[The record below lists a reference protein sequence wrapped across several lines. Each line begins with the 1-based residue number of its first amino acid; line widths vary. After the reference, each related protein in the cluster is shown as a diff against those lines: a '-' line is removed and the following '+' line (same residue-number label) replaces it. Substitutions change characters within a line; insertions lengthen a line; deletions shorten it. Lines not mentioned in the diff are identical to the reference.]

1 MYGPN
6 IKERKM
12 RAYERL
18 LKYVKIHTTSDD
30 GSTTVPS
37 TKRQFDLAKILVEEL
52 HEIGVEN
59 AEVDDKCYVYAS
71 IPATAGYENKKTIG
85 FIAHMDTAPDFNG
98 ENVNPVVVENYD
110 GEDVALGTSGRVI
123 KVADFPHLKTLKGR
137 TLIHT
142 DGTTLLGADDKS
154 GIAEIMTFAEEL
166 INSNEPHGKICIG
179 FTPDEEIGAGP
190 DNFDVA
196 RFGAD
201 FAYTIDGGEESAV
214 EYENFN
220 AAAADVKFNGVN
232 IHPGDAK
239 NIMVNAALVAMEFN
253 SLLPPTQTPSQT
265 EGYEGF
271 FHLLNMK
278 GEVASAELS
287 YIIRDHDADK
297 FAEKKKVMEHAAN
310 IINQKYGDGTC
321 ELTIKDQYQNM
332 LEMIKPHMF
341 LIDYAFD
348 ALKEV
353 GENPKAVAI
362 RGGTDGARLS
372 FMGLPCP
379 NLGTGGYNFHGPM
392 EHITAEGMDTV
403 VRVIHGIVKKFAE
416 E

>member
-1 MYGPN
+1 
-6 IKERKM
+6 M

-18 LKYVKIHTTSDD
+18 LNYVKVYTTSDED
-30 GSTTVPS
+30 STTVPS
-37 TKRQFDLAKILVEEL
+37 TARQFDLAKQLVEEL
-52 HEIGVEN
+52 HSIGVTN
-59 AEVDDKCYVYAS
+59 AEVDDKCYIYAS
-71 IPATAGYENKKTIG
+71 IPATAGLEDKKAVG
-85 FIAHMDTAPDFNG
+85 FIAHMDTAPDFCG

-110 GEDVALGTSGRVI
+110 GEDVVLGTSGRTI
-123 KVADFPHLKTLKGR
+123 KVSDFPHLKTLKGR

-166 INSNEPHGKICIG
+166 ISSGEPHGKICIG
-179 FTPDEEIGAGP
+179 FTPDEEIGAGA
-190 DNFDVA
+190 DHFDVA

-201 FAYTIDGGEESAV
+201 FAYTVDGGEENAV

-220 AAAADVKFNGVN
+220 AAAASVKFNGVN

-239 NIMVNAALVAMEFN
+239 DIMVNAALVAMEFN
-253 SLLPPTQTPSQT
+253 GMLPPTQTPSQT

-271 FHLLNMK
+271 FHLTDMK
-278 GEVASAELS
+278 GDVAEAELS

-310 IINQKYGDGTC
+310 IINQKYGEGTC

-341 LIDYAFD
+341 LIDYAFESLKD
-348 ALKEV
+348 A

-403 VRVIHGIVKKFAE
+403 VRVLHGITKRFAE
-416 E
+416 

>member
-1 MYGPN
+1 
-6 IKERKM
+6 M

-18 LKYVKIHTTSDD
+18 LNYVKVYTTSDED
-30 GSTTVPS
+30 STTVPS
-37 TKRQFDLAKILVEEL
+37 TARQFDLAKMLVQEL
-52 HEIGVEN
+52 HSIGVTN
-59 AEVDDKCYVYAS
+59 AEVDDKCYIYAS
-71 IPATAGYENKKTIG
+71 IPATAGYEEKKAVG
-85 FIAHMDTAPDFNG
+85 FIAHMDTAPDFCG

-110 GEDVALGTSGRVI
+110 GEDVVLGTSGRTI
-123 KVADFPHLKTLKGR
+123 KVSDFPHLKTLKGR

-166 INSNEPHGKICIG
+166 INSDMPHGKICIG
-179 FTPDEEIGAGP
+179 FTPDEEIGAGA
-190 DNFDVA
+190 DHFDVK

-201 FAYTIDGGEESAV
+201 FAYTVDGGEENAV

-220 AAAADVKFNGVN
+220 AAAASVKFNGVN

-239 NIMVNAALVAMEFN
+239 DIMVNAALVAMEFN
-253 SLLPPTQTPSQT
+253 SMLPPTQTPSQT

-271 FHLLNMK
+271 FHLTDMK
-278 GEVASAELS
+278 GDVASAELS

-310 IINQKYGDGTC
+310 IINQKYGEGTC

-341 LIDYAFD
+341 LIDYAFESLKD
-348 ALKEV
+348 A

-403 VRVIHGIVKKFAE
+403 VKVLPGIAKRFANS
-416 E
+416 

>member
-1 MYGPN
+1 
-6 IKERKM
+6 M

-18 LKYVKIHTTSDD
+18 LNYVKVYTTSDED
-30 GSTTVPS
+30 STTVPS
-37 TKRQFDLAKILVEEL
+37 TARQFDLAKQLVEEL
-52 HEIGVEN
+52 HSIGVTN
-59 AEVDDKCYVYAS
+59 AEVDDKCYIYAP
-71 IPATAGYENKKTIG
+71 IPATAGLEDKKAVG
-85 FIAHMDTAPDFNG
+85 FIAHMDTAPDFCG

-110 GEDVALGTSGRVI
+110 GEDVVLGTSGRTI
-123 KVADFPHLKTLKGR
+123 KVSDFPHLKTLKGR

-166 INSNEPHGKICIG
+166 ISSGEPHGKICIG
-179 FTPDEEIGAGP
+179 FTPDEEIGAGA
-190 DNFDVA
+190 DHFDVA

-201 FAYTIDGGEESAV
+201 FAYTVDGGEENAV

-220 AAAADVKFNGVN
+220 AAGADVKFNGVN

-239 NIMVNAALVAMEFN
+239 DIMVNAALVAMEFN
-253 SLLPPTQTPSQT
+253 GMLPPTQTPSQT

-271 FHLLNMK
+271 FHLTDMK
-278 GEVASAELS
+278 GDVASAELS

-310 IINQKYGDGTC
+310 IINQKYGEGTC

-341 LIDYAFD
+341 LIDYAFESLKD
-348 ALKEV
+348 A

-403 VRVIHGIVKKFAE
+403 VRVLHGITKRFAE
-416 E
+416 

>member
-1 MYGPN
+1 
-6 IKERKM
+6 M

-18 LKYVKIHTTSDD
+18 LNYVKVYTTSDED
-30 GSTTVPS
+30 STTVPS
-37 TKRQFDLAKILVEEL
+37 TARQFDLAKQLVEEL
-52 HEIGVEN
+52 HSIGVTN
-59 AEVDDKCYVYAS
+59 AEVDDKCYIYAS
-71 IPATAGYENKKTIG
+71 IPATAGLEDKKAVG
-85 FIAHMDTAPDFNG
+85 FIAHMDTAPDFCG

-110 GEDVALGTSGRVI
+110 GEDVVLGTSGRTI
-123 KVADFPHLKTLKGR
+123 KVSDFPHLKTLKGR

-166 INSNEPHGKICIG
+166 ISSGEPHGKICIG
-179 FTPDEEIGAGP
+179 FTPDEEIGAGA
-190 DNFDVA
+190 DHFDVA

-201 FAYTIDGGEESAV
+201 FAYTVDGGEENAV

-220 AAAADVKFNGVN
+220 AAGADVKFNGVN

-239 NIMVNAALVAMEFN
+239 DIMVNAALVAMEFN
-253 SLLPPTQTPSQT
+253 GMLPPTQTPSQT

-271 FHLLNMK
+271 FHLTDMK
-278 GEVASAELS
+278 GDVAEAELS

-310 IINQKYGDGTC
+310 IINQKYGEGTC

-341 LIDYAFD
+341 LIDYAFESLKD
-348 ALKEV
+348 A

-392 EHITAEGMDTV
+392 EHITEEGMDTV
-403 VRVIHGIVKKFAE
+403 VKVLHGIAKRFANS
-416 E
+416 

>member
-1 MYGPN
+1 
-6 IKERKM
+6 M

-18 LKYVKIHTTSDD
+18 LNYVKVYTTSDED
-30 GSTTVPS
+30 STTVPS
-37 TKRQFDLAKILVEEL
+37 TARQFDLAKQLVEEL
-52 HEIGVEN
+52 HSIGVTN
-59 AEVDDKCYVYAS
+59 AEVDDKCYIYAS
-71 IPATAGYENKKTIG
+71 IPATAGLEDKKAVG
-85 FIAHMDTAPDFNG
+85 FIAHMDTAPDFCG

-110 GEDVALGTSGRVI
+110 GEDVVLGTSGRTI
-123 KVADFPHLKTLKGR
+123 KVSDFPHLKTLKGR

-166 INSNEPHGKICIG
+166 ISSGEPHGKICIG
-179 FTPDEEIGAGP
+179 FTPDEEIGAGA
-190 DNFDVA
+190 DHFDVA

-201 FAYTIDGGEESAV
+201 FAYTVDGGEENAV

-220 AAAADVKFNGVN
+220 AAAASVKFNGVN

-239 NIMVNAALVAMEFN
+239 DIMVNAALVAMEFN
-253 SLLPPTQTPSQT
+253 GMLPPTQTPSQT

-271 FHLLNMK
+271 FHLTDMK
-278 GEVASAELS
+278 GDVAEAELS

-310 IINQKYGDGTC
+310 IINQKYGEGTC
-321 ELTIKDQYQNM
+321 ELKIKDQYQNM

-341 LIDYAFD
+341 LIDYAFESLKD
-348 ALKEV
+348 A

-403 VRVIHGIVKKFAE
+403 VKVLHGIAKRFANS
-416 E
+416 

>member
-1 MYGPN
+1 
-6 IKERKM
+6 M

-18 LKYVKIHTTSDD
+18 LNYVKVYTTSDED
-30 GSTTVPS
+30 STTVPS
-37 TKRQFDLAKILVEEL
+37 TARQFDLAKKLVEEL
-52 HEIGVEN
+52 HSIGVTN
-59 AEVDDKCYVYAS
+59 AEVDDKCYIYAS
-71 IPATAGYENKKTIG
+71 IPATAGLEDKKAVG
-85 FIAHMDTAPDFNG
+85 FIAHMDTAPDFCG

-110 GEDVALGTSGRVI
+110 GEDVVLGTSGRTI
-123 KVADFPHLKTLKGR
+123 KVSDFPHLKTLKGR

-166 INSNEPHGKICIG
+166 ISSGEPHGKICIG
-179 FTPDEEIGAGP
+179 FTPDEEIGAGA
-190 DNFDVA
+190 DHFDVA

-201 FAYTIDGGEESAV
+201 FAYTVDGGEENAV

-220 AAAADVKFNGVN
+220 AAGADVKFNGVN

-239 NIMVNAALVAMEFN
+239 DIMVNAALVAMEFN
-253 SLLPPTQTPSQT
+253 GMLPPTQTPSQT

-271 FHLLNMK
+271 FHLTDMK
-278 GEVASAELS
+278 GDVASAELS
-287 YIIRDHDADK
+287 YIIRDHAADK

-310 IINQKYGDGTC
+310 IINQKYGEGTC

-341 LIDYAFD
+341 LIDYAFESLKD
-348 ALKEV
+348 A

-403 VRVIHGIVKKFAE
+403 VKVLHGIAKRFAE
-416 E
+416 

>member
-1 MYGPN
+1 
-6 IKERKM
+6 M

-18 LKYVKIHTTSDD
+18 LNYVKVYTTSDEE
-30 GSTTVPS
+30 STTVPS
-37 TKRQFDLAKILVEEL
+37 TARQFDLAKILVEEL
-52 HEIGVEN
+52 KGLGIED
-59 AEVDDKCYVYAS
+59 AKVDDKCYVYAS
-71 IPATAGYENKKTIG
+71 IPATKGYEDKKVLG
-85 FIAHMDTAPDFNG
+85 FIAHMDTAPDFSG
-98 ENVNPVVVENYD
+98 ENVNPIIEENYN
-110 GEDVALGTSGRVI
+110 GEDIVLGTSGRTI
-123 KVADFPHLKTLKGR
+123 KVADFPHLKSLKGR

-166 INSNEPHGKICIG
+166 LASDEPHGKICIA

-190 DNFDVA
+190 DNFDVKQ
-196 RFGAD
+196 FGAD
-201 FAYTIDGGEESAV
+201 FAYTVDGGEENAV

-220 AAAADVKFNGVN
+220 AAEAKVKFNGVN

-239 NIMVNAALVAMEFN
+239 DIMVNAALVAMEFN
-253 SLLPPTQTPSQT
+253 SMLPPTQTPSQT

-271 FHLLNMK
+271 FHLLNMS
-278 GEVASAELS
+278 GDVAEAKLW

-297 FAEKKKVMEHAAN
+297 FEEKKKVMEHAAN
-310 IINQKYGDGTC
+310 IINQKYGEGTC
-321 ELTIKDQYQNM
+321 ELTIKDQYKNM
-332 LEMIKPHMF
+332 VEMIKPHMF
-341 LIDYAFD
+341 LIDYAFE
-348 ALKEV
+348 ALKDA

-403 VRVIHGIVKKFAE
+403 VKVLHGITSKFATE
-416 E
+416 

>member
-1 MYGPN
+1 
-6 IKERKM
+6 M

-18 LKYVKIHTTSDD
+18 LNYVKVYTTSDED
-30 GSTTVPS
+30 STTVPS
-37 TKRQFDLAKILVEEL
+37 TARQFDLAKMLVEEL
-52 HEIGVEN
+52 HAIGVTN
-59 AEVDDKCYVYAS
+59 AEADDKCYIYAS
-71 IPATAGYENKKTIG
+71 IPATAGYEDKKAVG
-85 FIAHMDTAPDFNG
+85 FIAHMDTAPDFCG

-110 GEDVALGTSGRVI
+110 GEDVVLGTSGRTI
-123 KVADFPHLKTLKGR
+123 KVSDFPHLKTLKGR

-166 INSNEPHGKICIG
+166 ISSGEPHGKICIG
-179 FTPDEEIGAGP
+179 FTPDEEIGAGA
-190 DNFDVA
+190 DHFDVA

-201 FAYTIDGGEESAV
+201 FAYTVDGGEENAV

-220 AAAADVKFNGVN
+220 AAAASVKFNGVN

-239 NIMVNAALVAMEFN
+239 DIMVNAALVAMEFN
-253 SLLPPTQTPSQT
+253 GMLPPTQTPSQT

-271 FHLLNMK
+271 FHLTDMK
-278 GEVASAELS
+278 GDVAEAELS

-321 ELTIKDQYQNM
+321 ELKIKDQYQNM

-341 LIDYAFD
+341 LIDYAFESLKD
-348 ALKEV
+348 A

-403 VRVIHGIVKKFAE
+403 VRVLHGIAKRFAE
-416 E
+416 A

>member
-1 MYGPN
+1 
-6 IKERKM
+6 M

-18 LKYVKIHTTSDD
+18 LNYVKVYTTSDEE
-30 GSTTVPS
+30 STTVPS
-37 TKRQFDLAKILVEEL
+37 TARQFDLAKILVEEL
-52 HEIGVEN
+52 KGLGIED
-59 AEVDDKCYVYAS
+59 AKVDDKCYVYAS
-71 IPATAGYENKKTIG
+71 IPATKGYEDKKVLG
-85 FIAHMDTAPDFNG
+85 FIAHMDTAPDFSG
-98 ENVNPVVVENYD
+98 ENVNPIIEENYN
-110 GEDVALGTSGRVI
+110 GEDIVLGTSGRTI
-123 KVADFPHLKTLKGR
+123 KVADFPHLKSLKGR

-166 INSNEPHGKICIG
+166 LASDEPHGKICIA

-190 DNFDVA
+190 DNFDVKQ
-196 RFGAD
+196 FGAD
-201 FAYTIDGGEESAV
+201 FAYTVDGGEENAV

-220 AAAADVKFNGVN
+220 AAEAKVKFNGVN

-239 NIMVNAALVAMEFN
+239 DIMVNAALVAMEFN
-253 SLLPPTQTPSQT
+253 SMLPPTQTPSQT

-271 FHLLNMK
+271 FHLLNMS
-278 GEVASAELS
+278 GDVAEAKLW

-297 FAEKKKVMEHAAN
+297 FEEKKQVMEHAAN
-310 IINQKYGDGTC
+310 IINQKYGEGTC
-321 ELTIKDQYQNM
+321 ELTIKDQYKNM
-332 LEMIKPHMF
+332 VEMIKPHMF
-341 LIDYAFD
+341 LIDYAFE
-348 ALKEV
+348 ALKDA

-403 VRVIHGIVKKFAE
+403 VKVLHGITSKFATE
-416 E
+416 

>member
-1 MYGPN
+1 
-6 IKERKM
+6 M

-18 LKYVKIHTTSDD
+18 LNYVVVYTTSDED
-30 GSTTVPS
+30 STTVPS
-37 TKRQFDLAKILVEEL
+37 TARQFDLAKKLVEEL
-52 HEIGVEN
+52 HSIGVTN
-59 AEVDDKCYVYAS
+59 AEVDDKCYIYAS
-71 IPATAGYENKKTIG
+71 IPATPGYEDKKAVG
-85 FIAHMDTAPDFNG
+85 FIAHMDTAPDFCG

-110 GEDVALGTSGRVI
+110 GEDVVLGTSGRTI
-123 KVADFPHLKTLKGR
+123 KVSDFPHLKTLKGR

-166 INSNEPHGKICIG
+166 INSGEPHGKICIG
-179 FTPDEEIGAGP
+179 FTPDEEIGAGA
-190 DNFDVA
+190 DHFDVT

-201 FAYTIDGGEESAV
+201 FAYTVDGGEENAV

-220 AAAADVKFNGVN
+220 AAGADVKFNGVN

-239 NIMVNAALVAMEFN
+239 DIMVNAALVAMEFN
-253 SLLPPTQTPSQT
+253 GMLPPTQTPSQT

-271 FHLLNMK
+271 FHLTDMK
-278 GEVASAELS
+278 GDVAEAELS

-341 LIDYAFD
+341 LIDYAFE
-348 ALKEV
+348 ALKDA

-403 VRVIHGIVKKFAE
+403 VKVLHGIAKRFANS
-416 E
+416 

>member
-1 MYGPN
+1 
-6 IKERKM
+6 M

-18 LKYVKIHTTSDD
+18 LKYVKVYTTSDEN
-30 GSTTVPS
+30 STTVPS
-37 TKRQFDLAKILVEEL
+37 TARQFDLANILVEEL
-52 HEIGVEN
+52 KALGVEN
-59 AEVDDKCYVYAS
+59 AKVDDKCYIYAS
-71 IPATAGYENKKTIG
+71 IPATKGYENKKTIG
-85 FIAHMDTAPDFNG
+85 YIAHMDTAPDFSG
-98 ENVNPVVVENYD
+98 ENVNPIVVENYD
-110 GEDVALGTSGRVI
+110 GEDVVLGTSGRTI
-123 KVADFPHLKTLKGR
+123 KVADFPHLKSLKGR

-154 GIAEIMTFAEEL
+154 GIAEIMTFVEEIL
-166 INSNEPHGKICIG
+166 NSDEPHGKICIG

-190 DNFDVA
+190 DNFDVKA
-196 RFGAD
+196 FGAD
-201 FAYTIDGGEESAV
+201 FAYTIDGGEENAV

-220 AAAADVKFNGVN
+220 AASAKVKFNGVN

-239 NIMVNAALVAMEFN
+239 DVMVNAALVAMEFN
-253 SLLPPTQTPSQT
+253 AMLPPTEVPSKT

-271 FHLLNMK
+271 FHLLEMS
-278 GEVASAELS
+278 GDVAEANLS
-287 YIIRDHDADK
+287 YIIRDHDEKKFADK
-297 FAEKKKVMEHAAN
+297 KQVMIHAAN
-310 IINQKYGDGTC
+310 IINQKYGEGTC
-321 ELTIKDQYQNM
+321 ELTIKEQYQNM

-403 VRVIHGIVKKFAE
+403 VKVLHGIARQFAE
-416 E
+416 

>member
-1 MYGPN
+1 
-6 IKERKM
+6 M

-18 LKYVKIHTTSDD
+18 LKYVKVYTTSDED
-30 GSTTVPS
+30 SNTVPS
-37 TKRQFDLAKILVEEL
+37 TARQFDLAKMLVQEL
-52 HEIGVEN
+52 HEIGIDN
-59 AEVDDKCYVYAS
+59 AMVDDKCYVYAS
-71 IPATAGYENKKTIG
+71 IEATPGYENKKAVG
-85 FIAHMDTAPDFNG
+85 FIAHMDTAPDFCG
-98 ENVNPVVVENYD
+98 ENVNPVVKENYD
-110 GEDVALGTSGRVI
+110 GEDVVLGNSGRTI
-123 KVADFPHLKTLKGR
+123 KVSDFPHLKELKGR

-154 GIAEIMTFAEEL
+154 GVAEIMTFAEE
-166 INSNEPHGKICIG
+166 IIKSDVPHGKICIG
-179 FTPDEEIGAGP
+179 FTPDEEIGSGA
-190 DNFDVA
+190 DHFDVA

-201 FAYTIDGGEESAV
+201 FAYTVDGGEENAV

-220 AAAADVKFNGVN
+220 AAAASVKFNGVN

-239 NIMVNAALVAMEFN
+239 DIMVNAALVAMEFN
-253 SLLPPTQTPSQT
+253 SMLPPTQTPSQT

-271 FHLLNMK
+271 FHLTDMK
-278 GEVASAELS
+278 GDVAEAELS

-321 ELTIKDQYQNM
+321 LLTIKDQYQNM

-341 LIDYAFD
+341 LIDYAFE
-348 ALKEV
+348 ALKDA

-403 VRVIHGIVKKFAE
+403 VRVLHGIAKRFAR
-416 E
+416 

>member
-1 MYGPN
+1 
-6 IKERKM
+6 M

-18 LKYVKIHTTSDD
+18 LNYVKVYTTSDED
-30 GSTTVPS
+30 STTVPS
-37 TKRQFDLAKILVEEL
+37 TARQFDLAKQLVEEL
-52 HEIGVEN
+52 HSIGVTN
-59 AEVDDKCYVYAS
+59 AEVDDKCYIYAS
-71 IPATAGYENKKTIG
+71 IPATAGLEDKKAVG
-85 FIAHMDTAPDFNG
+85 FIAHMDTAPDFCG

-110 GEDVALGTSGRVI
+110 GEDIVLGTSGRTI
-123 KVADFPHLKTLKGR
+123 KVSDFPHLKTLKGR

-166 INSNEPHGKICIG
+166 ISSGEPHGKICIG
-179 FTPDEEIGAGP
+179 FTPDEEIGAGA
-190 DNFDVA
+190 DHFDVA

-201 FAYTIDGGEESAV
+201 FAYTVDGGEENAV

-220 AAAADVKFNGVN
+220 AAAASVKFNGVN

-239 NIMVNAALVAMEFN
+239 DIMVNAALVAMEFN
-253 SLLPPTQTPSQT
+253 GMLPPTQTPSQT

-271 FHLLNMK
+271 FHLTDMK
-278 GEVASAELS
+278 GDVASAELS

-310 IINQKYGDGTC
+310 IINQKYGEGTC

-341 LIDYAFD
+341 LIDYAFESLKD
-348 ALKEV
+348 A

-403 VRVIHGIVKKFAE
+403 VRVLHGIAKRFANS
-416 E
+416 

>member
-1 MYGPN
+1 
-6 IKERKM
+6 M

-18 LKYVKIHTTSDD
+18 LNYVKVYTTSDED
-30 GSTTVPS
+30 STTVPS
-37 TKRQFDLAKILVEEL
+37 TARQFDLAKMLVEEL
-52 HEIGVEN
+52 HAIGVTN
-59 AEVDDKCYVYAS
+59 AEVDDKCYIYAS
-71 IPATAGYENKKTIG
+71 IPATAGYEDKKAVG
-85 FIAHMDTAPDFNG
+85 FIAHMDTAPDFCG

-110 GEDVALGTSGRVI
+110 GEDVVLGTSGRTI
-123 KVADFPHLKTLKGR
+123 KVSDFPHLKTLKGC

-166 INSNEPHGKICIG
+166 INSDMPHGKICIG
-179 FTPDEEIGAGP
+179 FTPDEEIGAGA
-190 DNFDVA
+190 DHFDVK

-201 FAYTIDGGEESAV
+201 FAYTVDGGEENAV

-220 AAAADVKFNGVN
+220 AAAASVKFNGVN

-239 NIMVNAALVAMEFN
+239 DIMVNAALVAMEFN
-253 SLLPPTQTPSQT
+253 SMLPPTQTPSQT

-271 FHLLNMK
+271 FHLTDMK
-278 GEVASAELS
+278 GDVAEAELS

-321 ELTIKDQYQNM
+321 LLTIKDQYQNM

-341 LIDYAFD
+341 LIDYAFE
-348 ALKEV
+348 ALKDA

-403 VRVIHGIVKKFAE
+403 VKVLHGIAKRFANS
-416 E
+416 